1 MAERNIFEYATR
13 NKMRFPYKGMIS
25 VEDLWDMPLDA
36 LDELYQNLNAR
47 KKAKYAEESLLKA
60 KSKED
65 DVIDIQIDI
74 IKHIVSVKLE
84 EKEKREKEAENRAK
98 RQKIMA
104 IMAARDDK
112 ALEEASDEE
121 LRKMLDEL
129 E

>member
-13 NKMRFPYKGMIS
+13 NKMRFSYNGMIS

-36 LDELYQNLNAR
+36 LDELYQNR
-47 KKAKYAEESLLKA
+47 YKAKYAEESLLKA
-60 KSKED
+60 KSKD
-65 DVIDIQIDI
+65 DDAIDIQIDI

-84 EKEKREKEAENRAK
+84 EKKKREKEAENRAK
-98 RQKIMA
+98 RQNIIA
-104 IMAARDDK
+104 TIAARDDK
-112 ALEEASDEE
+112 ALEE